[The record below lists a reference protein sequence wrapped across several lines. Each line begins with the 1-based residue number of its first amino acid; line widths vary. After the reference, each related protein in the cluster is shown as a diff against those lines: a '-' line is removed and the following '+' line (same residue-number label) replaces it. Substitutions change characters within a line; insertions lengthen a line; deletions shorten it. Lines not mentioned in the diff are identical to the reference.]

1 MALPIASA
9 LPTMDAILSR
19 YRSLAVLVTVILAQ
33 LVLVAYQRK
42 SDNDMASVRVWAV
55 TAVTPVAR
63 VLESLRRNSFGFFQN
78 YFVLV
83 DLREE
88 NKKLKDDLGKFK
100 LENQFLK
107 NELQMA
113 DRVQAL
119 SKFQAKTPSRT
130 VGARI
135 IGTGTG
141 TNSKMVL
148 VDRGTSS
155 GVERGMAVIT
165 QDGIVGKVVAS
176 YPIAS
181 QVLLITDTSFRAG
194 VISQKGRVHGTVKGI
209 GQSRVMVD
217 YIQNEDKVEVDEE
230 FFTSGED
237 RVFPK
242 GLAVGKAEIVRPGTS
257 FKEVQ
262 FVPSGLQSVLEE
274 VLIVIEGVHQR
285 IPDFLP
291 GLQNPVVL
299 LTPLPP
305 GLNEKPRPQEEII
318 NSMKTDAD
326 RLRER
331 YTGIGSKRSVVG
343 QPAPDYNAEPPPP
356 KPITPGTPNPSAAP
370 VNPNPTPQ
378 GGAVPKR

>member
-1 MALPIASA
+1 
-9 LPTMDAILSR
+9 MDAILSR
-19 YRSLAVLVTVILAQ
+19 YRSLAVLVAVILLQ
-33 LVLVAYQRK
+33 LVLLGYQRE
-42 SDNDMASVRVWAV
+42 SRNDMASVRVYAV

-63 VLESLRRNSFGFFQN
+63 ILESVRRNTLGFFQN

-88 NKKLKDDLGKFK
+88 NKKLHDDLGKYK

-119 SKFQAKTPSRT
+119 SKFQTKTPSRT

-148 VDRGTSS
+148 VDRGSSS
-155 GVERGMAVIT
+155 GVESGMAVIT
-165 QDGIVGKVVAS
+165 QDGIVGKVVRS

-181 QVLLITDTSFRAG
+181 QVLLITDPSFAAG
-194 VISQKGRVHGTVKGI
+194 VISQKSRVHGTLKGV

-217 YIQNEDKVEVDEE
+217 HIQNEDKIEVDEE

-242 GLAVGKAEIVRPGTS
+242 GLAVGKAEIVRPGRT
-257 FKEVQ
+257 FKDVQ

-285 IPDFLP
+285 IPDSLP
-291 GLQNPVVL
+291 GLQSPVVMQS
-299 LTPLPP
+299 PLPP
-305 GLNEKPRPQEEII
+305 GMGEKPRPQEEII
-318 NSMKTDAD
+318 NSNKTDAD

-331 YTGIGSKRSVVG
+331 YLGIGSKRSVVG

-356 KPITPGTPNPSAAP
+356 KPIAPGITQPTPAP
-370 VNPNPTPQ
+370 PVQPDNPQ
-378 GGAVPKR
+378 GGAA